1 MGREMARAE
10 KCCLFMEIRFVNCL
24 WVQQGAK
31 PVEKRAGNK
40 RDLSDPI
47 RGALVH
53 TRAGGC
59 WEQGLSTPDC
69 AGADSNRVD
78 KTPLLPYNTCN
89 RTKGRI
95 CTRELQQ

>member
-1 MGREMARAE
+1 M
-10 KCCLFMEIRFVNCL
+10 
-24 WVQQGAK
+24 
-31 PVEKRAGNK
+31 
-40 RDLSDPI
+40 DLSARGI

-59 WEQGLSTPDC
+59 WEQGLHKEIVQEQIHRI
-69 AGADSNRVD
+69 GKN
-78 KTPLLPYNTCN
+78 PLLSRLYNKCN